1 MSVRVLIVDDALL
14 IREMLRDI
22 LTEAGFAVA
31 GEAANGVEAV
41 ERFRELEPDL
51 VTLDIVMP
59 RMSGLEAL
67 RELISLRPDA
77 CVVMCSALGQEP
89 LVEEALAAGARDF
102 IVKPFSESDV
112 VTAIRRAVR
121 EKPEA

>member
-1 MSVRVLIVDDALL
+1 MSSQAQP
-14 IREMLRDI
+14 
-22 LTEAGFAVA
+22 AGGAAVA